1 MTAVARKDDEI
12 QSPTGIGLF
21 CLLPVKTKVDEVN
34 SHLVFANSKLIPVE
48 GNKIADHSKP
58 GIGFLG
64 CVTDESLL
72 DKVSPDVYIGNKQIG
87 RVGDEYGTGTLEANV
102 ITKGSPNVFANG

>member
-34 SHLVFANSKLIPVE
+34 SHLVFANSKLIPVK
-48 GNKIADHSKP
+48 GNKIAAHDKK
-58 GIGFLG
+58 G
-64 CVTDESLL
+64 CSPDESLL